1 MWLEPRRETSMVDH
15 RLSLPMTAGPPE
27 TTGDR
32 CGTWPL
38 QIAPQLTKVRASIED
53 LARHRYAHPSLD
65 PPEPSLAGVLE
76 RLALVVSEL
85 GGNALRHGRAPVS
98 VSLARLRRG
107 WLLTVS
113 DGDTT
118 ALPTAVTT
126 WAAHADP
133 PNQQHRHGLEVVAIV
148 SSGVGWYVEDDRKTV
163 WAVVPDTTPA
173 GLADLLHA

>member
-1 MWLEPRRETSMVDH
+1 MGGDREGEMPMMQH
-15 RLSLPMTAGPPE
+15 RLSLSMTAGAPASH
-27 TTGDR
+27 GDR

-38 QIAPQLTKVRASIED
+38 QIAPQLTKVRAAIEE

-85 GGNALRHGRAPVS
+85 GGNALLHGQAPVT
-98 VSLARLRRG
+98 VILARLHGG

-113 DGDTT
+113 DGDVD
-118 ALPTAVTT
+118 ALPSALATT
-126 WAAHADP
+126 PDHGL
-133 PNQQHRHGLEVVAIV
+133 RHGLEVVAIV
-148 SSGVGWYVEDDRKTV
+148 SNGVGWYVEGDRKNV

>member
-1 MWLEPRRETSMVDH
+1 MWLERGRETSMVDH
-15 RLSLPMTAGPPE
+15 RLSLPMTAGPPA
-27 TTGDR
+27 TSGDR

-38 QIAPQLTKVRASIED
+38 QMAPQLTKVRASIED

-85 GGNALRHGRAPVS
+85 GGNALRHGRAPVT

-118 ALPTAVTT
+118 GLPPD
-126 WAAHADP
+126 AATPEGHTDP
-133 PNQQHRHGLEVVAIV
+133 PNQEHRHGLEVVAIV
-148 SSGVGWYVEDDRKTV
+148 SSGVGWYVDGDHKNV
-163 WAVVPDTTPA
+163 WAIVSDTTPA
-173 GLADLLHA
+173 GLADLLRA